1 VKLKENDEFKDERT
15 KISVDEESLFFIE
28 DVEKLIREKVDQLYP
43 VIEG

>member
-1 VKLKENDEFKDERT
+1 MKENDEFKDERI
-15 KISVDEESLFFIE
+15 KISADEESLFFIE